1 MARRFVS
8 TQTLPETGDLVAI
21 QINGTVDIYLVEA
34 VTQDNRVVVTKDGD
48 PTTFKNGRKT
58 YWLFDC
64 ELVLSTF
71 RDIRKSQK

>member
-48 PTTFKNGRKT
+48 PTTFKNGRKA

-64 ELVLSTF
+64 GLVLSTF